1 MKERRCIASGDTK
14 LAEELVRF
22 VCGPQGN
29 VVPDLAQKLP
39 GRGCWVSVDRPSLK
53 QACDKGL
60 FQRHIQSQPAD
71 YDTLCTQLTTLLEQR
86 FQQTLGLARRAG
98 LAIGGGGKLATYD
111 GMEGMIIAS
120 DASEREAKSHIRRL
134 MPTWVYQGFDPV
146 MLGHVF
152 GRESLAYIGLLPD
165 PFGKDGGLT
174 MRLRQDIDRFA
185 AFLPPLGCQEGAD
198 RCITQRH

>member
-1 MKERRCIASGDTK
+1 MIERRCIASGDIK
-14 LAEELVRF
+14 LADQLVRF
-22 VCGPQGN
+22 VCGPQGKI
-29 VVPDLAQKLP
+29 VPDLAQKLP
-39 GRGCWVSVDRPSLK
+39 GRGCWVSVDKASLK
-53 QACDKGL
+53 QACQKGL
-60 FQRHIQSQPAD
+60 FQRHIESQPAD
-71 YDTLCTQLTTLLEQR
+71 YERLCAQLTSLLGQR

-111 GMEGMIIAS
+111 SMEGMMIAF
-120 DASEREAKSHIRRL
+120 DASEREAKSHINRL
-134 MPTWVYQGFDPV
+134 MPNWVYQGFDAT

-165 PFGKDGGLT
+165 PYGKDGGLT